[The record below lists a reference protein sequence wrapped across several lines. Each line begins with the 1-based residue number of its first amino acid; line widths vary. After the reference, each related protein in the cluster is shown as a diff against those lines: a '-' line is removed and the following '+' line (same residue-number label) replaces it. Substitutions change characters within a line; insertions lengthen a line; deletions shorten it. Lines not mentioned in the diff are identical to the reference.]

1 MDFSEK
7 YCSLC
12 GNYEHLNTQSHW
24 VPQKIIC
31 WKLHNESGN
40 CYDNPNRASYAQL
53 RKRAI
58 LTSAFEP
65 TECAICLKM
74 IKSRFAKK
82 IPCGHLFHI
91 KCLNKW
97 EKRKLSC
104 PMCRYKYGEVDLEN
118 LNAEFFREL
127 IDFNIIFENINTH
140 NDIDT
145 LCDKYDKILDIV
157 NDIRR
162 YGGTIPDTFFSIFNI
177 MSAIQN

>member
-1 MDFSEK
+1 MN
-7 YCSLC
+7 YCSEC
-12 GNYEHLNTQSHW
+12 GNYKFLNTQKHW

-31 WKLHNESGN
+31 WKLYNESGD

-58 LTSAFEP
+58 LTSAYEP

-91 KCLNKW
+91 KCLKKW
-97 EKRKLSC
+97 EKIKMSC
-104 PMCRYKYGEVDLEN
+104 PMCRYKYGEVDLES
-118 LNAEFFREL
+118 LNAKFFIEL
-127 IDFNIIFENINTH
+127 LDFNILFNNIYTVS
-140 NDIDT
+140 DLI
-145 LCDKYDKILDIV
+145 LREKYNKILKIV

-162 YGGTIPDTFFSIFNI
+162 YGGAIPHPFFTIFNI
-177 MSAIQN
+177 MSETQN

>member
-7 YCSLC
+7 YCSRC
-12 GNYEHLNTQSHW
+12 GNYENLNTQSHW

-31 WKLHNESGN
+31 WKSHNQSGN
-40 CYDNPNRASYAQL
+40 CYDNPNLASYAQL

-58 LTSAFEP
+58 STSRFEP

-97 EKRKLSC
+97 EQKKVSC
-104 PMCRYKYGEVDLEN
+104 PMCRYKYGEVDLES
-118 LNAEFFREL
+118 LNAEFVLEL
-127 IDFNIIFENINTH
+127 SLFNTMNIHTNTSYALEKFEKIKKIM
-140 NDIDT
+140 NDI
-145 LCDKYDKILDIV
+145 I
-157 NDIRR
+157 R
-162 YGGTIPDTFFSIFNI
+162 YGGTIPENSLF
-177 MSAIQN
+177 